1 MQNKV
6 AQFFKQSYLISIAKL
21 CSTERMT
28 KMLLLKSK
36 KKKLESYECLK
47 FPAVIFARIDSYS
60 DQHPARWK
68 KHTVNQLLQQRNKKE
83 AQAAI

>member
-1 MQNKV
+1 MQDEV
-6 AQFFKQSYLISIAKL
+6 AQFFKQSYLISIEKS

-28 KMLLLKSK
+28 KNAIVKDRK
-36 KKKLESYECLK
+36 KTLESYECLK
-47 FPAVIFARIDSYS
+47 FPAIIFARIDSYS